1 MNKKV
6 TLALA
11 LTCLLAAAG
20 AILYVMGE
28 ILFIDSG
35 KVEFKSAKSAKTSS
49 GTHDSGSDQ
58 VKSAQALSRTHDSGN
73 DQVKLAN
80 TSSGTHDTGG
90 DQVKLAWDSVPGAR
104 SYNIYWSTSPK
115 VTKDNGKK
123 IPNVTNPYI
132 FKGLRKATTYY
143 FVVTAVNEQGESEV
157 STEIPYTAADR

>member
-28 ILFIDSG
+28 ILFIGRG
-35 KVEFKSAKSAKTSS
+35 KVEFKSAQSAKTPSGSRNTDSDQVESAISSS
-49 GTHDSGSDQ
+49 GTHDSGRDQ
-58 VKSAQALSRTHDSGN
+58 VELAKS
-73 DQVKLAN
+73 
-80 TSSGTHDTGG
+80 SSGTHDSGV

-115 VTKDNGKK
+115 VTKDSGEM

-143 FVVTAVNEQGESEV
+143 FVVTADNAQGESDI
-157 STEIPYTAADR
+157 SSEISHTPVDR

>member
-11 LTCLLAAAG
+11 ITCLLAATG

-28 ILFIDSG
+28 ILFIESG
-35 KVEFKSAKSAKTSS
+35 KVEYKPRKSAKTSS

-58 VKSAQALSRTHDSGN
+58 VKSAKTPSRTHDS
-73 DQVKLAN
+73 
-80 TSSGTHDTGG
+80 GG
-90 DQVKLAWDSVPGAR
+90 DQVKLAKTSSGTHDSGGDQVKLVWDSVPGAR

-115 VTKDNGKK
+115 VTKDNAKK

-132 FKGLRKATTYY
+132 FKGVRKATTYY
-143 FVVTAVNEQGESEV
+143 FVVTAVNQQGESAV
-157 STEIPYTAADR
+157 STEIPYTATDR

>member
-20 AILYVMGE
+20 AVLYVMGE

-73 DQVKLAN
+73 
-80 TSSGTHDTGG
+80 